1 MKQIK
6 VPIYGYVDIEDFCLP
21 LIVLMVSMLFLK

>member
-6 VPIYGYVDIEDFCLP
+6 DPIIDIEDFCLP